1 MTIVNNMKG
10 SRKQAGGHSS
20 RVSGDTE
27 ISVEASYPDGM
38 VQDEGNSL
46 PDKDSVTKNRS
57 QNGIGA
63 TSNGVGGEVALPV
76 SGKPRAI
83 AGTVATELDGKT
95 WLRYSISIW
104 GDLAKN
110 REERSL
116 RHPAMFPS
124 SLTDRLLEIFSPR
137 DGGLVMDP
145 FMGSGSTICSAYRRG
160 LPAVGFE
167 LSLEYIALARQRLA
181 EIPGAPGPRPR
192 LIQESSERLLAYLAP
207 DSVGLCVTSPP
218 YWDVLRQ
225 RRTADGKQVR
235 HYGEDCQDLGR
246 IGSYEEFLAALQEVF
261 TSVYQ
266 ALRPGAYCIVVVMDV
281 RKKNRLYP
289 LHLDL
294 AQRLFVPGFI
304 LDDIIIWDRR
314 QEYNRLKP
322 LGYPH
327 VFRVNKVHEYILIF
341 QKR

>member
-10 SRKQAGGHSS
+10 GRKQAREHGSS
-20 RVSGDTE
+20 VSGGVE
-27 ISVEASYPDGM
+27 VSVKASCLGGMAEDDG
-38 VQDEGNSL
+38 SL
-46 PDKDSVTKNRS
+46 PGKDSATKNRPR
-57 QNGIGA
+57 NGID
-63 TSNGVGGEVALPV
+63 
-76 SGKPRAI
+76 KPGAI
-83 AGTVATELDGKT
+83 AGTAAAGLDGKT

-104 GDLAKN
+104 DDLAKN

-116 RHPAMFPS
+116 KHPAMFPS

-137 DGGLVMDP
+137 DGGLVLDP

-160 LPAVGFE
+160 LPAIGFE
-167 LSLEYIALARQRLA
+167 LSLEYIDLARQRLTEVPDA
-181 EIPGAPGPRPR
+181 SGPRPR
-192 LIQESSERLLAYLAP
+192 LINDSSERLLSYVAP
-207 DSVGLCVTSPP
+207 ESVGLCVTSPP

-225 RRTADGKQVR
+225 RRTADGKPVR
-235 HYGEDCQDLGR
+235 HYGEDCQDIGR
-246 IGSYEEFLAALQEVF
+246 INSYEEFLAALQGVF
-261 TSVYQ
+261 TGVYQ
-266 ALRPGAYCIVVVMDV
+266 VLRTGAYCIVVVMDV
-281 RKKNRLYP
+281 RKKNNLYP
-289 LHLDL
+289 LHLDIS
-294 AQRLFVPGFI
+294 QRLLVPGFI